1 MVGAPKWTGIIGGD
15 YRLPLA
21 YGLTGHAFFNTVIR
35 SKQNLEAQ
43 LSEYG
48 KQAGYSVTDG
58 GVGISTAKGKTELDL
73 VAKNLFDKEY
83 TTSANVFSNS
93 APVGYD
99 GIGARR
105 YIGVVLKS
113 NF

>member
-1 MVGAPKWTGIIGGD
+1 PAGFGDQNPK
-15 YRLPLA
+15 R
-21 YGLTGHAFFNTVIR
+21 V
-35 SKQNLEAQ
+35 SKKPMEAEGEQ
-43 LSEYG
+43 SSKRPGKKLSEYG
-48 KQAGYSVTDG
+48 KQAGYSITDG
-58 GVGISTAKGKTELDL
+58 GIGISTAKGKTELDL

-83 TTSANVFSNS
+83 TTSANVFSNN

-105 YIGVVLKS
+105 YVGVVLKS